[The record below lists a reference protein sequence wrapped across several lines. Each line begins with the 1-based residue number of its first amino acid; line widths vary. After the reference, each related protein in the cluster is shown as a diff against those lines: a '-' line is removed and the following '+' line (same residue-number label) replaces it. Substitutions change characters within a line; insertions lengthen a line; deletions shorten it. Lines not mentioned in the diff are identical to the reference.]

1 MPTHH
6 FAIAMIA
13 EEHDK
18 ALVKSLLTSF
28 GDRGDNQWSY
38 TENEAEADVVVVD
51 LELFAQRLPL
61 KNAKF
66 GSVMVCYAPS
76 MPPSPPSPFLLTK
89 PVRGREFVKL
99 LERLEDVFKADD
111 EDEFAQ
117 TQRRIVL

>member
-1 MPTHH
+1 MPTHN

-13 EEHDK
+13 EEHQK
-18 ALVKSLLTSF
+18 ALLKSLLVSF
-28 GDRGDNQWSY
+28 GDRGDNQWRF
-38 TENEAEADVVVVD
+38 TENEADADVVVVD
-51 LELFAQRLPL
+51 LELYAQRLPL

-66 GSVMVCYAPS
+66 GSVVVSYAAQ
-76 MPPSPPSPFLLTK
+76 MPASPPSPFLMTK

>member
-1 MPTHH
+1 MPTHN

-13 EEHDK
+13 EEHHK
-18 ALVKSLLTSF
+18 ALVKSLLVTF
-28 GDRGDNQWSY
+28 GDRGDNQWTF
-38 TENEAEADVVVVD
+38 TENEAEADVVMVD
-51 LELFAQRLPL
+51 LELYAQRLPL

-66 GSVMVCYAPS
+66 GSIVVSYAPQ
-76 MPPSPPSPFLLTK
+76 MPPSPPSPFLMVK

-99 LERLEDVFKADD
+99 LERLEDVFKADE